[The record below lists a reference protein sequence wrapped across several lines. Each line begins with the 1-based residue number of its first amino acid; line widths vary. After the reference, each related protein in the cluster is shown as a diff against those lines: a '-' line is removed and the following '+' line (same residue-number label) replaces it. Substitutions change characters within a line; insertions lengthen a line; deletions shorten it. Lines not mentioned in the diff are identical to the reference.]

1 MFNHLSVIG
10 VGLIGG
16 SIARKA
22 REQGLAK
29 NIVGVGYQAQALN
42 LQRAE
47 TLGVVDQISFF
58 GETAEAVLAQSDCV
72 IIAVPVGSVDKI
84 FLELKKTWN
93 PNAVYSDVG
102 STKGSVVQ
110 SARDVFGVVPD
121 NFVPVHPIAGAE
133 NSGVNAAQ
141 LDLFTGKRVIIT
153 PTENTSGEALCQIRF
168 FWEKLGANV
177 STMGISHHD
186 AVLAATSHLPHV
198 LAFALVRLL
207 DKKDSH
213 DEIFKYAAGG
223 FKDFTRIASSDP
235 SMWLDICMN
244 NKDEIVPLIR
254 QINDE
259 LEEVAQFLIEGDSE
273 SVFKTFATAKS
284 ARQRFLDQ
292 CDE

>member
-1 MFNHLSVIG
+1 MFNYLSVIG

-42 LQRAE
+42 LRRAE
-47 TLGVVDQISFF
+47 ALGVVDQISYF

-153 PTENTSGEALCQIRF
+153 PTENTSDEALCQIRF
-168 FWEKLGANV
+168 FWKKLGANV

-244 NKDEIVPLIR
+244 NKDEIIPLIR

-273 SVFKTFATAKS
+273 SVYKTFATAKS